1 MIVTIWQWLRYLSI
15 RQVIPIRTVDNLV
28 SECVEMRWPE
38 FLANTKLLPIQNS
51 DSQVLLSHYPSNGC
65 IDPCWWVACGV
76 VGPKG
81 HISNFWLLNT
91 FVHSRDC
98 LHLFIFGSGCHII
111 NVAHSESIAGVHIT
125 YDVLSTIKNRYSATK
140 ALPSTFLC
148 NSFLYSNQPLQ
159 IYSYLAGILILEL
172 GLVSKVVWAMLSK
185 QSKGKKAASSC
196 REEFPKGLVAVEW
209 LLRTADFYW
218 NSHEFYCWLDSGC
231 LWYSGISQGTT
242 PICNKGSAK
251 ENINDGLDR
260 LAVEFTWHQLFGQ

>member
-125 YDVLSTIKNRYSATK
+125 YDCALDHQKSVQCNQSITIHLFVQQFS
-140 ALPSTFLC
+140 LF
-148 NSFLYSNQPLQ
+148 QP
-159 IYSYLAGILILEL
+159 
-172 GLVSKVVWAMLSK
+172 
-185 QSKGKKAASSC
+185 ASSN
-196 REEFPKGLVAVEW
+196 L
-209 LLRTADFYW
+209 
-218 NSHEFYCWLDSGC
+218 
-231 LWYSGISQGTT
+231 
-242 PICNKGSAK
+242 
-251 ENINDGLDR
+251 
-260 LAVEFTWHQLFGQ
+260 